1 MYIHVDVCFFQNNS
15 LTLRLIEFYNW
26 GEIYGVSY
34 ILLVKSLLLE
44 KEIDSFT
51 QINLLSSKN
60 LKGT

>member
-1 MYIHVDVCFFQNNS
+1 MWMSVFFQNNS
-15 LTLRLIEFYNW
+15 PTLRLIEFYNL
-26 GEIYGVSY
+26 GENYGVSY

-51 QINLLSSKN
+51 QINLLSSEN